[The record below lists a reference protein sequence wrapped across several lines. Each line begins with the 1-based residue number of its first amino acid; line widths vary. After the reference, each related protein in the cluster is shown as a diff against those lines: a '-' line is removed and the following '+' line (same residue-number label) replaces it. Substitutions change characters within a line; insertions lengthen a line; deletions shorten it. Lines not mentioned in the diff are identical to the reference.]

1 MTKIKPISFWML
13 MIAVFCGI
21 LFLGTLFSPALA
33 NVMKQTG
40 AYLLMA
46 QSTLSGM
53 FLPLGCAQIIM
64 MGICLILLYLGIVKK
79 FEPLLLLPIA
89 MGGLLANMPGAG
101 MTENGG
107 LLTVLYEFGI
117 GNGLF
122 PLLIFLGVGA
132 MIDFGPMLANPK
144 TALLGGAAQFAIF
157 GTFLGGLA
165 LSQYIPGFEL
175 NLKQAASI
183 AIIGG
188 ADGPTSIF
196 LAGKLAPEL
205 LGAIAVAAYSYMALV
220 PVIQPPIMKALTT
233 KSERQIRMTQ
243 LREVSHREKIL
254 FPIVVIILTG
264 LFVPMAVS
272 LIGMLMFGNLLKE
285 SGVTERLAKT
295 AANDLINIVTIL
307 LGLSVGSKL
316 SAELFLV
323 PQTLIVLVLGII
335 AFCIGTASGVL
346 MAKGMNIFMKNKINP
361 LIGSAGVS
369 AVPMAARVSEKLG
382 QEENP
387 ENHLL
392 MHAMGAN
399 VSGSIG
405 SAIAAGILLALC
417 AG

>member
-1 MTKIKPISFWML
+1 MTKLNSIWFWGVL
-13 MIAVFCGI
+13 ALAICGV
-21 LFLGTLFSPALA
+21 LGFGAAISPALTSI
-33 NVMKQTG
+33 MKQTG
-40 AYLLMA
+40 AWLIAA
-46 QSTLSGM
+46 QPIPKGM
-53 FLPLGCAQIIM
+53 FLPLGVGQIVMI
-64 MGICLILLYLGIVKK
+64 GICLILLYLGIVKK
-79 FEPLLLLPIA
+79 FEPLLLIPIA
-89 MGGLLANMPGAG
+89 TGGLLANMPGAG
-101 MTENGG
+101 LTDEGG
-107 LLTVLYEFGI
+107 LLSVLYQFGI

-157 GTFLGGLA
+157 GTFLGGIA
-165 LSQYIPGFEL
+165 LGGLIPGFEL
-175 NLKQAASI
+175 TLKQAASI

-220 PVIQPPIMKALTT
+220 PVIQPPIMRALTT
-233 KSERQIRMTQ
+233 QTDRRIQMTQ
-243 LREVSHREKIL
+243 LRPVSQREKIL
-254 FPIVVIILTG
+254 FPIIVIILTG
-264 LFVPMAVS
+264 LFIPMAVS

-295 AANDLINIVTIL
+295 AANDLINIVTVL

-323 PQTLIVLVLGII
+323 PQTLVVLILGVI
-335 AFCIGTASGVL
+335 AFGIGTASGVL
-346 MAKGMNIFMKNKINP
+346 MAKGMNLFLKNKMNP

-369 AVPMAARVSEKLG
+369 AIPMAARVSEKLG

-399 VSGSIG
+399 VSGAIG

-417 AG
+417 G

>member
-1 MTKIKPISFWML
+1 MTKIKSISFWMAI
-13 MIAVFCGI
+13 IAITCGA
-21 LFLGTLFSPALA
+21 LFLGTLLSPALA
-33 NVMKQTG
+33 EVMKQTG
-40 AYLLMA
+40 IYLLTNPA
-46 QSTLSGM
+46 IVSGM
-53 FLPLGCAQIIM
+53 FLPLGLAQIIM
-64 MGICLILLYLGIVKK
+64 MGVCLVLLYLGIVKK
-79 FEPLLLLPIA
+79 FEPLLLIPISI
-89 MGGLLANMPGAG
+89 GGLLANMPGAG
-101 MTENGG
+101 MTEEGG
-107 LLTVLYEFGI
+107 LLSVLYEFGI

-157 GTFLGGLA
+157 GTFLGGLV

-220 PVIQPPIMKALTT
+220 PVIQPPVMRALTT
-233 KSERQIRMTQ
+233 QKERQIQMTQ
-243 LREVSHREKIL
+243 LREVSQREKIL
-254 FPIVVIILTG
+254 FPIIVIILTG
-264 LFVPMAVS
+264 VFIPMAVS

-307 LGLSVGSKL
+307 LGMSVGSKL

-323 PQTLIVLVLGII
+323 PQTLVVLVLGVI
-335 AFCIGTASGVL
+335 AFCVGTGSGVL
-346 MAKGMNIFMKNKINP
+346 MAKGMNLFMKNKINP

-369 AVPMAARVSEKLG
+369 AIPMAARVSEKLG

-417 AG
+417 GG

>member
-1 MTKIKPISFWML
+1 MTKLNSIWFWGL
-13 MIAVFCGI
+13 LALAVCA
-21 LFLGTLFSPALA
+21 FLGIISILSPEIES
-33 NVMKQTG
+33 VMKQTG
-40 AYLLMA
+40 AWLIVA
-46 QSTLSGM
+46 QPVPTGM
-53 FLPLGCAQIIM
+53 FLPLGIGQVIM
-64 MGICLILLYLGIVKK
+64 IGICLVLLYLGIVKQ
-79 FEPLLLLPIA
+79 FEPLLLIPIA
-89 MGGLLANMPGAG
+89 TGGLLANLPGAG
-101 MTENGG
+101 LTDEGG
-107 LLTVLYEFGI
+107 LLSVLYQFGI

-157 GTFLGGLA
+157 GTFLGGIAFSSYL
-165 LSQYIPGFEL
+165 PGFEL
-175 NLKQAASI
+175 TLKQAASI

-196 LAGKLAPEL
+196 LAGKLAPEM

-220 PVIQPPIMKALTT
+220 PVIQPPVMRALTT
-233 KSERQIRMTQ
+233 KSERQIQMTQ
-243 LREVSHREKIL
+243 LRPVSQREKIL
-254 FPIVVIILTG
+254 FPIIVIILTG
-264 LFVPMAVS
+264 VFVPMAVS

-295 AANDLINIVTIL
+295 AANDLINIVTVL

-323 PQTLIVLVLGII
+323 PQTLIVLILGVI

-346 MAKGMNIFMKNKINP
+346 MAKGMNLFLKDKLNP

-369 AVPMAARVSEKLG
+369 AIPMAARVSEKLG

-399 VSGSIG
+399 VSGAIG

-417 AG
+417 G

>member
-1 MTKIKPISFWML
+1 MTKLKS
-13 MIAVFCGI
+13 I
-21 LFLGTLFSPALA
+21 LFWVVIMAVSCGALFGGALLSPTLAE
-33 NVMKQTG
+33 VMKQTG
-40 AYLLMA
+40 AYLLAA
-46 QSTLSGM
+46 QPTLSGM
-53 FLPLGCAQIIM
+53 FLPLGVAQIIM
-64 MGICLILLYLGIVKK
+64 MGVCLVLLYLGIVKK

-89 MGGLLANMPGAG
+89 TGGLLANMPGAG
-101 MTENGG
+101 MTEAGG
-107 LLTVLYEFGI
+107 LLAVLYEFGI

-165 LSQYIPGFEL
+165 LSQYLPGFEL

-196 LAGKLAPEL
+196 LAGRLAPEL

-220 PVIQPPIMKALTT
+220 PVIQPPIMRALTT
-233 KSERQIRMTQ
+233 KADRQIQMTQ
-243 LREVSHREKIL
+243 LRQVNQREKIL
-254 FPIVVIILTG
+254 FPIVVVILTG
-264 LFVPMAVS
+264 IFVPMAVS

-323 PQTLIVLVLGII
+323 PQTLVVLVLGVI
-335 AFCIGTASGVL
+335 AFGIGTASGVL
-346 MAKGMNIFMKNKINP
+346 MAKGMNLFMKNKMNP

-369 AVPMAARVSEKLG
+369 AIPMAARVSEKLG

-417 AG
+417 GG